1 MKLRNRV
8 QQGVVRPHHQAEAN
22 RRHRGRVGLTCLL
35 MSMASVPLAQAGS
48 ADAAS
53 RTAAPADARL
63 LQAGSQ
69 TTTAVLPQRGASLAM
84 PVLSMPGRQMT
95 PLILDEMW
103 VLAERSYRQ
112 GDDEQALPL
121 LMGLVLRDPHRTEAW
136 LRIGNIHQRGG
147 RMGAA
152 LDAYRQLQAAGAE
165 QVDEGASRSSV
176 TGKGETRVGHQARH
190 EGGGTARNGR
200 KLVAERKAARHA
212 GAAGRSA
219 PESLQAD
226 AVRLKAMFNLGA
238 LSLAQGHEAL
248 RQIEKLQQ
256 DPAIWQA
263 AGIDA
268 QTAALMLGQLQ
279 AQSRQIQQLLGL
291 PESRPA
297 PGAGVPGVTA
307 PGVAVPG
314 VAASGVAAS
323 GVVASDILPQAGRR
337 PSVRPGAAFAAGSP
351 SGGGRVASGAFAARA
366 SIAPVIEYRIKP
378 GHASVHPA
386 VRKAL
391 PSSTATGIVVA
402 SKSAVG
408 PGFSTQVDDRAPA
421 VVSMARHVD
430 RVAASAGDVR
440 KAAAGDGRERHAG
453 DGKEPPATGDVRK
466 VPAGEEREAYAA
478 GAMTVSVGNVGKA
491 PAGEGRET
499 HAAGVM
505 TVSVGDGKEALAG
518 DVRKAPAGDGKD
530 APVGD
535 GGTMAAAITN
545 VTEGRAP
552 AAGKPAGS
560 SGSFGSPDSPNSPDS
575 SGNFGRSGG
584 TDSVG
589 SMGSMV
595 STGSSGTPGNPGNL
609 SNLSNPGNPGN
620 SGNSGNSGNPS
631 NPSNPS
637 NPVNPGSRQGL
648 ALPETQMPSD
658 LRVVEA
664 EHDDGP

>member
-121 LMGLVLRDPHRTEAW
+121 LMGLVLRDSHRTEAW

-314 VAASGVAAS
+314 VAASGV
-323 GVVASDILPQAGRR
+323 VASDIRHRPDGVRR
-337 PSVRPGAAFAAGSP
+337 FD
-351 SGGGRVASGAFAARA
+351 RVPPLRRAARA
-366 SIAPVIEYRIKP
+366 
-378 GHASVHPA
+378 G
-386 VRKAL
+386 
-391 PSSTATGIVVA
+391 
-402 SKSAVG
+402 
-408 PGFSTQVDDRAPA
+408 A
-421 VVSMARHVD
+421 VVWHRGRLPHGP
-430 RVAASAGDVR
+430 ASR
-440 KAAAGDGRERHAG
+440 RSSN
-453 DGKEPPATGDVRK
+453 T
-466 VPAGEEREAYAA
+466 
-478 GAMTVSVGNVGKA
+478 
-491 PAGEGRET
+491 
-499 HAAGVM
+499 
-505 TVSVGDGKEALAG
+505 
-518 DVRKAPAGDGKD
+518 
-530 APVGD
+530 
-535 GGTMAAAITN
+535 
-545 VTEGRAP
+545 
-552 AAGKPAGS
+552 GS
-560 SGSFGSPDSPNSPDS
+560 SPGMLPFIQPFARRCRHRQQRGSWWHRSRLSVPDSPPRSTI
-575 SGNFGRSGG
+575 GRLLLSRWQG
-584 TDSVG
+584 
-589 SMGSMV
+589 ML
-595 STGSSGTPGNPGNL
+595 TGWRHPL
-609 SNLSNPGNPGN
+609 
-620 SGNSGNSGNPS
+620 
-631 NPSNPS
+631 
-637 NPVNPGSRQGL
+637 V
-648 ALPETQMPSD
+648 M
-658 LRVVEA
+658 
-664 EHDDGP
+664 